1 MTSLEQWSLAQA
13 KIVSE
18 IRELIRAGCDTS
30 DIAGQFGWREADV
43 WNTLVFADRGIARR
57 VRRA

>member
-1 MTSLEQWSLAQA
+1 MTSLEQWSVAQA

-18 IRELIRAGCDTS
+18 IRELIRAGCDTC
-30 DIAGQFGWREADV
+30 DIAGRFGWREAEV
-43 WNTLVFADRGIARR
+43 WNSLVYADRGIAHR